1 MKKEDRS
8 LREIAADLKAQ
19 GMRCNCDL
27 DTWEPERSSGHSW
40 VCRIH
45 KAACKIKDDPKYVPH
60 SFGPRSRKAE

>member
-45 KAACKIKDDPKYVPH
+45 QAACKTKDDPEYVPH
-60 SFGPRSRKAE
+60 SFGPRSRKAA

>member
-8 LREIAADLKAQ
+8 LREIAADLRAQ

-45 KAACKIKDDPKYVPH
+45 KEACKIKGDPEYVPQV
-60 SFGPRSRKAE
+60 KK